1 MMAAL
6 WCRFPLG
13 GVFHGGTHGLGEQR
27 TASLVEWYFILYID
41 GGESWW
47 RGAVEIRSSMGG
59 DELAQGGGAVWRRGS
74 VGDS

>member
-41 GGESWW
+41 GGGSW
-47 RGAVEIRSSMGG
+47 RHGAVEIRSPMRG
-59 DELAQGGGAVWRRGS
+59 DELAQGGGAVWRRGGVDGS
-74 VGDS
+74 

>member
-6 WCRFPLG
+6 RCRFPLG
-13 GVFHGGTHGLGEQR
+13 GVIHGGTHGLEEQR
-27 TASLVEWYFILYID
+27 TVSLVEWYFILYID
-41 GGESWW
+41 GGVSWR
-47 RGAVEIRSSMGG
+47 RGAVEIRSPMRG